1 MEDLDIASGLDT
13 PTLLSKEYAPTVIR
27 RLLDRA
33 LGFDYGDDA
42 ARYNCLALVSLQK
55 LANPL

>member
-13 PTLLSKEYAPTVIR
+13 ATLLSKQYAPTVIR

-33 LGFDYGDDA
+33 VGFDYGDDA
-42 ARYNCLALVSLQK
+42 ARYDCMTLDSPQNPV
-55 LANPL
+55 NPL